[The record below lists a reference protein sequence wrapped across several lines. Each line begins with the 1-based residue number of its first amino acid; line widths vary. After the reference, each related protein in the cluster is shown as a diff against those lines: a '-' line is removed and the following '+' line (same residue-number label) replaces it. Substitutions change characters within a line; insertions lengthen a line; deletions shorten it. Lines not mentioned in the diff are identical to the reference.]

1 MTSAK
6 DDIRQLN
13 IEKRIFI
20 WLVTVVLVIAG
31 LPALRNILVFILE
44 KLYELLIQHSLVK

>member
-1 MTSAK
+1 MTPTNY
-6 DDIRQLN
+6 DIRQLN

-20 WLVTVVLVIAG
+20 WFVTLALVLAG